1 MAYPEK
7 LLGEDEEVIL
17 DLHQHWKML
26 VLPIIK
32 ALLIVGVGVFLI
44 TYLKNNYDGTAS
56 NIGVYVLLALM
67 AVGLVWGS
75 FWPYLKWVTTQ
86 YVVTNKRVVIR
97 SGVFSRDGRD
107 VPLSRVNDVSFHHD
121 LLDRMLGCGTIT
133 VESAGERGQ
142 VVLSEVPHVEEVQ
155 RTIYRLAEVEER
167 GGTHG
172 VEPVS
177 DGT

>member
-7 LLGEDEEVIL
+7 LLGDDEEVVL
-17 DLHQHWKML
+17 DLHQHWKIL
-26 VLPIIK
+26 FLPIIK
-32 ALLIVGVGVFLI
+32 ALLVVGAAS
-44 TYLKNNYDGTAS
+44 YLYSRFDNAAVHYLVLAAAV
-56 NIGVYVLLALM
+56 ILLA
-67 AVGLVWGS
+67 WGS

-97 SGVFSRDGRD
+97 SGVFSREGRD

-142 VVLSEVPHVEEVQ
+142 VVLSEVPHVEDVQ
-155 RTIYRLAEVEER
+155 RQIYRLAEVEER
-167 GGTHG
+167 GTGTHL
-172 VEPVS
+172 PPAD